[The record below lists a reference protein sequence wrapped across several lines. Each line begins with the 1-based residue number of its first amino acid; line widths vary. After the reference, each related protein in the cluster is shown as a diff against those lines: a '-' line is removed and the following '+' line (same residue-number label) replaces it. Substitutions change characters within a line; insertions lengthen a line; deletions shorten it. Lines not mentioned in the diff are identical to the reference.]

1 MAPMASA
8 QPQPRRRNACNSW
21 WREWGI
27 GWLRPDDIIGAP
39 ANLRTIATE
48 VIDRIDAVAA
58 EDWNRLVSDDDPF
71 LEHAFLSA
79 LEASGSVGRR
89 AGAVPRFV
97 IVREGGR
104 LVGAMP
110 LYLKMN
116 SFGEFI
122 FDWAWANGAHQS
134 GIRYYP
140 KLVAAVP
147 FTPATG
153 CRLLVAPDAD
163 AAAVSAQL
171 LAGMQE
177 VAEDEKASSIHVL
190 FCTEREADWLAAQP
204 ARGAHRF
211 HKRLSMQFHWHN
223 RLPEPYQSYDDF
235 LAEMKSR
242 HRKQL
247 RHEREEAQSHG
258 LSLRTVVGTDMDD
271 ATWAALHA
279 FYDANAEKHG
289 ARQYLT
295 PAFFEIV
302 RHTYAHRL
310 LSTLAF
316 RGHTPVAGTINF
328 EKGRHIYGRYWG
340 CLEELPMLHFELCYH
355 RLIDRAI
362 ARGATRFEAGAQG
375 EHKLKRGLVPA
386 YTFSAHWLRHRQL
399 GAAVADYIAREA
411 EAIREEVAAYQAQSP
426 FRAAAPPPGDAGPAA

>member
-1 MAPMASA
+1 M
-8 QPQPRRRNACNSW
+8 
-21 WREWGI
+21 G
-27 GWLRPDDIIGAP
+27 
-39 ANLRTIATE
+39 
-48 VIDRIDAVAA
+48 
-58 EDWNRLVSDDDPF
+58 DDDPF
-71 LEHAFLSA
+71 LEHAFLAA
-79 LEASGSVGRR
+79 LETSGSVGAR

-97 IVREGGR
+97 LVRERDR
-104 LVGAMP
+104 LVGALP

-153 CRLLVAPDAD
+153 RRLLLAPDAD
-163 AAAVSAQL
+163 AADVSARL
-171 LAGMQE
+171 LAGMHA
-177 VAEDEKASSIHVL
+177 VAEEEKASSIHVL
-190 FCTEREADWLAAQP
+190 FCTESEADWLAAQP
-204 ARGAHRF
+204 APGVHPF

-223 RLPEPYQSYDDF
+223 RAPEPYRSYDDF
-235 LAEMKSR
+235 LGEMKSR

-247 RHEREEAQSHG
+247 RHEREVAQSHG
-258 LSLRTVVGTDMDD
+258 LSLRTLVGSEMDD
-271 ATWAALHA
+271 ATWTVLRDL
-279 FYDANAEKHG
+279 YDANAEKHG

-295 PAFFEIV
+295 AKFFEVI
-302 RHTYAHRL
+302 RQTYAHRL
-310 LSTLAF
+310 VSTLAF
-316 RGHTPVAGTINF
+316 RGDSAVAGTINF

-355 RLIDRAI
+355 RLIERAI

-375 EHKLKRGLVPA
+375 EHKLKRGLMPA
-386 YTFSAHWLRHRQL
+386 FTFSAHWIRHRQF

-411 EAIREEVAAYQAQSP
+411 EAIREEVAAYAEQSP
-426 FRAAAPPPGDAGPAA
+426 FRAGIVAESGPNRDGAT